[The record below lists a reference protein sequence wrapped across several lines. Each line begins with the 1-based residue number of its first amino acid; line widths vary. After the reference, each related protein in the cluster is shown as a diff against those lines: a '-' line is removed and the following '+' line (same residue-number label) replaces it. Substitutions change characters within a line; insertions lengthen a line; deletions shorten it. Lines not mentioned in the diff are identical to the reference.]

1 MANVVAFS
9 YPKEENQRFSSLT
22 TSSTSWN
29 PNVVCSPSIVAM
41 PDILGSSYPSQ
52 SLSGSPWQTGP
63 TSGGI
68 PNKRALSPSCTL
80 TGMNGQAVSAF
91 VQVNNVSL
99 SNYFYETRD
108 CSTSFNPANYGGAS
122 YPGGQTMC
130 DSTGDLHEVRAS
142 SGAYIHGEID
152 QDWMVQGWAGP
163 RTAYASNNSIAQVS
177 YPCTISVPCS
187 GAVPIDIQG
196 FVYWDP
202 EGHWELHPLTAWRIA
217 GLSARFS
224 TNPTSPNMG
233 QNVTF
238 MGAAV
243 GGTAPY
249 SFEWNFGDGVTAT
262 GATTT
267 HSFRTKGIYTVRLNV
282 TDSTGKNVVVSQTLP
297 VGIPDF
303 TIVASPAIL
312 ATHPGTSAS
321 SILTLTSAN
330 GFSGN
335 LTLGAS
341 ASPLGPDP
349 SLSPISI
356 TLAAG
361 ATVRSTLTVS
371 LPLGTSVGDYAVTVT
386 AIGMGTVHSTSV
398 SIQVEGTGSCLL
410 CQIPITLTNSIWLF
424 VMGGTAGML
433 VSLTAMNFRAHSR
446 LRRARQHLAQVRNP
460 R

>member
-1 MANVVAFS
+1 
-9 YPKEENQRFSSLT
+9 
-22 TSSTSWN
+22 
-29 PNVVCSPSIVAM
+29 
-41 PDILGSSYPSQ
+41 
-52 SLSGSPWQTGP
+52 
-63 TSGGI
+63 
-68 PNKRALSPSCTL
+68 
-80 TGMNGQAVSAF
+80 MNGQTVSAF
-91 VQVNNVSL
+91 VQINNVSL

-108 CSTSFNPANYGGAS
+108 CSNSFNPVNYGGAS

-130 DSTGDLHEVRAS
+130 DSTGDLQEEGAS

-152 QDWMVQGWAGP
+152 QDWMVQGWVGP
-163 RTAYASNNSIAQVS
+163 RTTYDNNSIAQVS
-177 YPCTISVPCS
+177 HPCTISVNCS
-187 GAVPIDIQG
+187 GTVPIDVQG

-224 TNPTSPNMG
+224 ADPTSPILG
-233 QNVTF
+233 QTVTF
-238 MGAAV
+238 MGAAA

-249 SFEWNFGDGVTAT
+249 SFEWNFGDGVVAT

-267 HSFRTKGIYTVRLNV
+267 HSFSTKGIYTVRLNV
-282 TDSTGKNVVVSQTLP
+282 TDSTGKNTVVSQTLA

-312 ATHPGTSAS
+312 ATRPGTSAS
-321 SILTLTSAN
+321 STVTFTSAN

-341 ASPLGPDP
+341 VSPSGPNP
-349 SLSPISI
+349 SLSPIII

-361 ATVRSTLTVS
+361 ATVSSILTVS
-371 LPLGTSVGDYAVTVT
+371 LPPGTPVGDYSVTVT
-386 AIGMGTVHSTSV
+386 AIGIGTVHSTSV
-398 SIQVEGTGSCLL
+398 NIQVEGTGSCLL
-410 CQIPITLTNSIWLF
+410 CQIPISLTNNIWLF
-424 VMGGTAGML
+424 VIGGTAGML
-433 VSLTAMNFRAHSR
+433 ASLTAMNLRAHSR